1 MDPWPILLEYYLLLV
16 AMAGSLPL
24 SLLTTLLETAEN
36 IRVEIRKQW
45 NKRVLKF

>member
-36 IRVEIRKQW
+36 VRVYIKLESNGIKE
-45 NKRVLKF
+45 F